1 MHIEKNLDVSAS
13 DFFDLL
19 THSALADVKAHL
31 PDTTE
36 LTQSLTY
43 SKKILTKLGQQA
55 TANVTI
61 LAYDTPTTYQ
71 VAFESVRGTNT
82 LGYTL
87 TPTGEQTCTVAVTEA
102 FKGHNSFADTNH
114 AIMSFFMKKRT
125 HKRLHALLDAMVAH
139 IKAGAG
145 NAQ

>member
-1 MHIEKNLDVSAS
+1 MHIEKKLDVSAS
-13 DFFDLL
+13 DFFELL
-19 THSALADVKAHL
+19 TQSALADVNQHL

-36 LTQSLTY
+36 LHTGLTY

-61 LAYDTPTTYQ
+61 LAYDPATTYQ

-87 TPTGEQTCTVAVTEA
+87 TPTGEHTCTVTVTEA

-125 HKRLHALLDAMVAH
+125 HKRLHTLLDAMTKH

-145 NAQ
+145 GAR